1 MGFLYL
7 VEVSNFDQNWPVK
20 IFPDLNSKD
29 EIKGE
34 HRILL
39 LGYGEVG
46 KSTLIK
52 QMQIIKELGGWA

>member
-1 MGFLYL
+1 MSFLYI
-7 VEVSNFDQNWPVK
+7 VEISNFDQNWPVE
-20 IFPDLNSKD
+20 IFLDLNSKN

-34 HRILL
+34 HRILS

-52 QMQIIKELGGWA
+52 QMQIIKELGGWV